1 MKNTQTK
8 QQTCQIPSV
17 SDRPG
22 FPLDLPAKGIKENM
36 GGIDADTRDQV
47 SLRLSG
53 IIGVFDLLVD
63 TASKVSTA
71 DASKENGTMINFA
84 YYISSELQSLY
95 KTIFGVDY
103 K

>member
-8 QQTCQIPSV
+8 QQSCQTMPSV
-17 SDRPG
+17 GGRPG
-22 FPLDLPAKGIKENM
+22 FPLDLPAKENM

-53 IIGVFDLLVD
+53 LIGVFDLLVD
-63 TASKVSTA
+63 TAGKVSTA
-71 DASKENGTMINFA
+71 EGSKENGTMINFA
-84 YYISSELQSLY
+84 YYISGELQSLY